1 MPNTQQHADL
11 AEDSYNKL
19 RVGENPIG
27 ESNTL
32 KVGGIDYKVL
42 NHASNPINDY
52 QGTVY
57 QAPNGEIIVAH
68 RGTELT
74 SAKDL
79 QADGQMVSS
88 RTNMQIPDAL
98 ALTAWAINKAK
109 EQHDRTG
116 LNPTV
121 SLTGHSLGG
130 ALTEVSAYKYNLK
143 GETFNGYG
151 AANLDGMPKNSGHG
165 QVTTHV
171 IATDAVSAG
180 GDHFGDV
187 KIYARPQDIAMLSMA
202 GYGKNNPLNLIEERP
217 KTLAVAS
224 AGMSHSSSF
233 FTGKDSILND
243 PQAQQRSQNHATAIN
258 EYRKDVHDDRAIV
271 QAAIEGLQT
280 GSHKAQQAMQ
290 QLQSTAQ
297 KVTTTVEHKT
307 QQATTAVTH
316 ATQHATTVVEHKAQ
330 QALGAAK
337 HTAQHVAAVAEHTT
351 QQLKDTAKQAVTTVE
366 NKVSEAGT
374 AVNDTLNSAGQSIK
388 NFFNNLPSVAPE
400 TPSRSGWKSSD
411 ASKYLPAAHALQAS
425 ATEKVQELYLNQG
438 FDFNSQSGEA
448 YAKAAATLA
457 AKHNMPSIDFISHD
471 GQNLHI
477 AFYSKDALNIPTF
490 ASINTQEVFTQGQ
503 TADVSTLAAT
513 MQNNETQA
521 QAQREVR
528 TPEQSH
534 ARSMSA

>member
-11 AEDSYNKL
+11 AADSYNDL
-19 RVGENPIG
+19 VVGPRDPNLPAETI
-27 ESNTL
+27 TA
-32 KVGGIDYKVL
+32 GGIKYNVL
-42 NHASNPINDY
+42 NHASNPVNDY

-68 RGTELT
+68 RGTSSL
-74 SAKDL
+74 KDVDVDL
-79 QADGQMVSS
+79 GMVKN
-88 RTNMQIPDAL
+88 RTNIQTPDAL
-98 ALTAWAINKAK
+98 ALTKWAINEAK
-109 EQHDRTG
+109 RQHLKDPS

-121 SLTGHSLGG
+121 TLTGHSLGG

-151 AANLDGMPKNSGHG
+151 AANLDGMPKNAGHG

-187 KIYARPQDIAMLSMA
+187 KIYTRPQDIAMLSMA
-202 GYGKNNPLNLIEERP
+202 GYGKLNPLEDRP

-271 QAAIEGLQT
+271 QATIEGLQT

-290 QLQSTAQ
+290 QLQSVAQ

-307 QQATTAVTH
+307 QQATTAVT
-316 ATQHATTVVEHKAQ
+316 Q
-330 QALGAAK
+330 AAK
-337 HTAQHVAAVAEHTT
+337 STVGTVGGVVGRTA
-351 QQLKDTAKQAVTTVE
+351 
-366 NKVSEAGT
+366 EALSSDRHSGMLEQMHRLYP
-374 AVNDTLNSAGQSIK
+374 DDPKYNSATKPEVI
-388 NFFNNLPSVAPE
+388 PSG
-400 TPSRSGWKSSD
+400 GWESTSD

-425 ATEKVQELYLNQG
+425 ATEKVQELYRNQG

-503 TADVSTLAAT
+503 TADAHTLAAT
-513 MQNNETQA
+513 MQHNETQA
-521 QAQREVR
+521 QTQREAR

>member
-1 MPNTQQHADL
+1 MPTTQELAYL
-11 AEDSYNKL
+11 AEHSYENLTVGPRDPSKKPETYILGGVSYNAL
-19 RVGENPIG
+19 YH
-27 ESNTL
+27 S
-32 KVGGIDYKVL
+32 
-42 NHASNPINDY
+42 SNPATGY

-57 QAPNGEIIVAH
+57 QNPNGELIVAH
-68 RGTELT
+68 RGTEPT

-121 SLTGHSLGG
+121 TLTGHSLGG
-130 ALTEVSAYKYNLK
+130 ALTEVSAYKYSLK

-233 FTGKDSILND
+233 FTGKDSVLND

-290 QLQSTAQ
+290 QLQNTAQ

-316 ATQHATTVVEHKAQ
+316 AAKSTVGAVVGRTAEALSSDRHSGMLEQMHRLYPDDPKYNPATKPEV
-330 QALGAAK
+330 
-337 HTAQHVAAVAEHTT
+337 
-351 QQLKDTAKQAVTTVE
+351 
-366 NKVSEAGT
+366 
-374 AVNDTLNSAGQSIK
+374 I
-388 NFFNNLPSVAPE
+388 PSG
-400 TPSRSGWKSSD
+400 GWESTSD

-503 TADVSTLAAT
+503 TADTHTLAAT

-521 QAQREVR
+521 QAQREAR
-528 TPEQSH
+528 TPEQNH

>member
-1 MPNTQQHADL
+1 MLTTQQHADL
-11 AEDSYNKL
+11 AADSYNDL
-19 RVGENPIG
+19 AVGKDPIG
-27 ESNTL
+27 EDKTL
-32 KVGGIDYKVL
+32 KIGGVDYKIL
-42 NHASNPINDY
+42 YHASNPTTDY

-68 RGTELT
+68 RGTSSL
-74 SAKDL
+74 KDVDVDL
-79 QADGQMVSS
+79 GMVKN
-88 RTNMQIPDAL
+88 RANMQTPDAL
-98 ALTAWAINKAK
+98 ALTEWAINEAK
-109 EQHDRTG
+109 RQQRVYDLPQT
-116 LNPTV
+116 PTV
-121 SLTGHSLGG
+121 TLTGHSLGG

-151 AANLDGMPKNSGHG
+151 AANLDGMPKNAGHG

-187 KIYARPQDIAMLSMA
+187 KIYARPQDIAMLGMA
-202 GYGKNNPLNLIEERP
+202 GYGKNNPLEERP

-233 FTGKDSILND
+233 FTGKDSVLND

-271 QAAIEGLQT
+271 QATIEGLQT

-290 QLQSTAQ
+290 QLQSVAQ

-307 QQATTAVTH
+307 QQATTAVTQ

-330 QALGAAK
+330 QALEAAK

-400 TPSRSGWKSSD
+400 TPSRGGWKSSD

-503 TADVSTLAAT
+503 TADAHTLAAT
-513 MQNNETQA
+513 MQHNETQA
-521 QAQREVR
+521 QAQREAR